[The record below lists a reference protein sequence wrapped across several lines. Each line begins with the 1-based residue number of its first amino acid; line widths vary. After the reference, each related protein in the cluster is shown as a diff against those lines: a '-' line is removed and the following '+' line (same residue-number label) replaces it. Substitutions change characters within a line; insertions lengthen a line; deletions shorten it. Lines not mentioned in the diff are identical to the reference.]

1 LTGLKRKQQE
11 IAFGICFGP
20 GVSSLDSAQAGEL
33 TIGGAAAK
41 VPDNIQDMRDSLAK
55 LTSGDIPSV
64 GATPESLTTFG
75 GGGFAIPGAG
85 GGRTSYGGAAR
96 AGQGGGFG
104 NPYTNPASSGTGAL
118 TGLITDK
125 ANEMAKKYNI
135 DATWLS
141 DTMEGIRAG
150 ESRHGRDY
158 DKKDDALESSWGPFQ
173 LNRRRGLGVQFEKDT
188 GLDVRD
194 ASTIPAQAAW
204 VAKYLAT
211 GHGTGA
217 WMGFH
222 GRRKANSKW
231 GDS

>member
-1 LTGLKRKQQE
+1 VSGRSPIPYSELGPGFWNGD
-11 IAFGICFGP
+11 FGSTPGGKYARPGAGFGP
-20 GVSSLDSAQAGEL
+20 GRSTSLQPKGSQNDPIFVKAADMPTLDVS
-33 TIGGAAAK
+33 
-41 VPDNIQDMRDSLAK
+41 PM
-55 LTSGDIPSV
+55 
-64 GATPESLTTFG
+64 SLTTFG
-75 GGGFAIPGAG
+75 GRGFAIPGGGGG

-96 AGQGGGFG
+96 ARDGGGFG

-125 ANEMAKKYNI
+125 ANEMAKKYNV

-150 ESRHGRDY
+150 ESRHDKFY

-194 ASTIPAQAAW
+194 SSTIPAQAA
-204 VAKYLAT
+204 
-211 GHGTGA
+211 
-217 WMGFH
+217 
-222 GRRKANSKW
+222 
-231 GDS
+231 